1 MAVANLA
8 GRRVLITGAASGIGR
23 ACAHAF
29 AREGARLILADVNRD
44 RLTKVRDEVWRAGAK
59 CASMPC
65 DLSREDDVLR
75 LAVDVLDREGGVD
88 VLINNAGIAYIGSFA
103 ETPATEWKRIYD
115 INVLGMV
122 SLTRALLPSMLA
134 DDRAKS
140 IVNIASAAGFAP
152 AAYMSAYA
160 ASKHAVVGLS
170 EVLAMELEGSN
181 VTVTIVAPGIINTP
195 IKNSPHGQS
204 VGSDQMAKLQD
215 FYTTRGSTAE
225 SVGRDIVRAVKS
237 GALLLKT
244 GKYASMMCWLM
255 RLSRPLARRSA
266 ITSSRKIGFLN

>member
-29 AREGARLILADVNRD
+29 AREGARLILADLNRD

-59 CASMPC
+59 CTAIPC
-65 DLSREDDVLR
+65 DLSREEEVLL
-75 LAVDVLDREGGVD
+75 LAADILVREGGVD
-88 VLINNAGIAYIGSFA
+88 VLINNAGIAYVGGFTETSAA
-103 ETPATEWKRIYD
+103 EWQRIYD

-122 SLTRALLPSMLA
+122 NLTRALLPSMLA
-134 DDRAKS
+134 DQRAKS
-140 IVNIASAAGFAP
+140 IVNVASAAGFAP

-170 EVLAMELEGSN
+170 EVLAMELDSTN

-195 IKNSPHGQS
+195 IKHSPHAPS
-204 VGSDQMAKLQD
+204 VGSGQMAKLQD
-215 FYTTRGSTAE
+215 FYSNNGSSAE

-237 GALLLKT
+237 GAMLLKT
-244 GKYASMMCWLM
+244 GKYASLMCWLM

-266 ITSSRKIGFLN
+266 IMNSRKIGFLS